1 MISKSQIKLIKSL
14 HLKKNRIAHKL
25 FLVEG
30 LKSIIELIKSDY
42 KIYNIIATK
51 SVVKKQEMLF
61 SKSKIDYTTSKILS
75 TMGNFKTNTS
85 AIAVVELKD
94 TSKKII
100 NRSNYSIVLDGI
112 NDPGN
117 LGSIIRIADWYG
129 IENIICSME
138 SVDLY
143 NPKVIQSSMG
153 SFTRVNVYY
162 RNLEDF
168 FKQNSTCVYGAVLGE
183 KDYHKEKFNK
193 RGILFF
199 GNESNGISPNLNKF
213 IDRKISIF
221 GKGKAE
227 SLNVAIS
234 SALVLDKVRN
244 FIN

>member
-14 HLKKNRIAHKL
+14 NLKKNRIAHKL

-30 LKSIIELIKSDY
+30 LKSVVELLKSDY
-42 KIYNIIATK
+42 KIHNLIATK
-51 SVVKKQEMLF
+51 SELINQEILF
-61 SKSKIDYTTSKILS
+61 SKYKIDYTNPKTLS
-75 TMGNFKTNTS
+75 SMGNFKTNNS
-85 AIAVVELKD
+85 VIAVVELKD
-94 TSKKII
+94 TSKKKISL
-100 NRSNYSIVLDGI
+100 SNYSIVLDRI

-117 LGSIIRIADWYG
+117 LGTIIRIADWYG
-129 IENIICSME
+129 VENIICSME

-168 FKQNSTCVYGAVLGE
+168 FRQNSICVYGAVLGE

-193 RGILFF
+193 KGILFF

-213 IDRKISIF
+213 IDRKISII

-234 SALVLDKVRN
+234 SVLVLDKVRN